1 MMAFANL
8 VDIIPVILENVSFK
22 EYLLNTGYRNL
33 PNKNIKGFECFS
45 KKNNIL
51 DDDVIFI
58 GFYNNKE
65 IYYSLLFNDTGN
77 ILDFVKNRIELDNE
91 YEIFEP
97 NKDHLIEACRKLI
110 AYINIEGET
119 KQKNDTKTNSEDV
132 FVLQKE
138 SFTKFHNPAFIY
150 NYEYLNEF
158 NITEKTINSPVFK
171 NKIYNTRGLI
181 YNDQKMNV
189 INTAYPLYTFNNKEC
204 GLYFENIIT
213 NKEKE
218 EVSFYAPNSLK
229 SGIWISNNYD
239 EKETYLTSN
248 NKVKVKKYKTKV
260 TVVSTPKDALAH
272 FSSMKENRMYIA
284 LFEEDQRT
292 YSHIKE
298 IIKSENGILHLASN
312 ISVENFIREIKLI
325 TSFLENQINL
335 INETYEYIILEI
347 EKENEVY
354 YEKLLKLIKRN
365 NSLKLDQIIKTLGN
379 SSKEHLSKDLIL
391 ASLNEKQN
399 LILKVPKNF
408 KTLYQFERILLNTF
422 SYPFAII
429 IEKPMYLNWI
439 KQNNALRETL
449 SQDYTSADII
459 EKYIEEEKIFILTN

>member
-138 SFTKFHNPAFIY
+138 SFTKFHNAAFIY

-171 NKIYNTRGLI
+171 NKIYNETRSSPRKL
-181 YNDQKMNV
+181 Q
-189 INTAYPLYTFNNKEC
+189 
-204 GLYFENIIT
+204 
-213 NKEKE
+213 
-218 EVSFYAPNSLK
+218 
-229 SGIWISNNYD
+229 IS
-239 EKETYLTSN
+239 
-248 NKVKVKKYKTKV
+248 
-260 TVVSTPKDALAH
+260 
-272 FSSMKENRMYIA
+272 
-284 LFEEDQRT
+284 
-292 YSHIKE
+292 
-298 IIKSENGILHLASN
+298 
-312 ISVENFIREIKLI
+312 SV
-325 TSFLENQINL
+325 
-335 INETYEYIILEI
+335 
-347 EKENEVY
+347 
-354 YEKLLKLIKRN
+354 
-365 NSLKLDQIIKTLGN
+365 
-379 SSKEHLSKDLIL
+379 
-391 ASLNEKQN
+391 
-399 LILKVPKNF
+399 
-408 KTLYQFERILLNTF
+408 
-422 SYPFAII
+422 
-429 IEKPMYLNWI
+429 
-439 KQNNALRETL
+439 
-449 SQDYTSADII
+449 
-459 EKYIEEEKIFILTN
+459 